1 PSTSQIGCN
10 FNADDFAFATQIII
24 WEYQSGIRT
33 SATKIQNLSYG
44 GQTIYADNYVKW
56 INGYPAKNCYN
67 WILKQMEKHRVVPS
81 FSSVS
86 NSGAKVQT
94 MRYNPQTGKYSVT
107 LTDTNNTGCDLKFPA

>member
-1 PSTSQIGCN
+1 MKLLAAHVPAAPDGIMLAMLYGYNQSAALPSTSQIGCN

-67 WILKQMEKHRVVPS
+67 
-81 FSSVS
+81 
-86 NSGAKVQT
+86 
-94 MRYNPQTGKYSVT
+94 
-107 LTDTNNTGCDLKFPA
+107 